1 MLISTLHRNVTSS
14 HSMHLF
20 LHLCIMYHAWNFVM
34 HPLLIFI
41 ESVTTNNWS
50 LAIDPIS
57 DSCVVVPRSNA
68 YETIDV
74 RYRWEAT
81 RSVHLHP
88 LVRVDSSG
96 SARPEIGS
104 KHVDTRGDAS
114 PHSGHPCPTISTSF
128 LFVST
133 GMSLATVYT
142 FFSFDIFIPEIE
154 QEAVLQIEYHF
165 CWWNSWNIITAVCT
179 NFVFKLNHRAL
190 V

>member
-1 MLISTLHRNVTSS
+1 
-14 HSMHLF
+14 MHLF

-57 DSCVVVPRSNA
+57 DSCVGVPRSNA

-104 KHVDTRGDAS
+104 KHVDTRGAAS

-133 GMSLATVYT
+133 GMSLATGL
-142 FFSFDIFIPEIE
+142 SLHIFQLWRIYSWNRAGSCITNWTSLLLE
-154 QEAVLQIEYHF
+154 
-165 CWWNSWNIITAVCT
+165 NSWNIITAVCT